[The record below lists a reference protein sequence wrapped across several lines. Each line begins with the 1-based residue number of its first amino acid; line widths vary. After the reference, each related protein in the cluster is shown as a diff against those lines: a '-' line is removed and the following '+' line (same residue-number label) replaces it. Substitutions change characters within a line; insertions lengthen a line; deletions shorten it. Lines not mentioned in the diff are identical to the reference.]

1 MVLNST
7 GHRKKTWVLFMML
20 ILCMA
25 GLMIRIG
32 YIMIFE
38 SSYYEGKAKEIQERE
53 RIISGIRGDILDRN
67 GNVIAVNETAYNI
80 SVIHNQISD
89 EEKVIEVLSGE
100 LGIDEEKV
108 RKRVEK
114 VSSIEKIKNNVSKE
128 MGEKILSYNLA
139 GVKVDESSIRY
150 YPNNE
155 LFSKVIGFAGSDGQG
170 VVGLETVYDK
180 LLAGTPG
187 KILTTCDGRG
197 VEVEGFEE
205 KRIAPG
211 KGKNLITTLDVNIQ
225 KVCMEKAKEA
235 YEVNRADGV
244 SIIAMNPKNGEIYAM
259 VDYPEYDLNDPFEG
273 EDLNSMWRNSCVSD
287 TYEPGSTF
295 KIITASIALEENLV
309 TLDERF
315 YCPGYIVVED
325 RRIRCH
331 KTAGHGSESFVE
343 GIQNSCNPVFID
355 LGLRIGSDRYYD
367 YFKKF
372 GLLDKT
378 GIDLPGE
385 AGTIMHEKDK
395 IGQVELATIA
405 FGQSFQITPVQ
416 LMTTVSSLIN
426 GGTRIV
432 PHIGMA
438 ESENNGKTVKF
449 EYENKEG
456 ICSEKTSQT
465 MRMLL
470 ESVVSEG
477 SGKNA
482 AVEGYEIGGKT
493 ATSQTFP
500 RSDNIYIASFLGFY
514 PADDPQIMYLV
525 KINNPKDAYY
535 GGTIAAPVGSDPAKS
550 SKSRFSLICCNET
563 VVCRE
568 CGIQNFSSNPRMST
582 GRSL

>member
-7 GHRKKTWVLFMML
+7 RHRKKTWVLFMML

-128 MGEKILSYNLA
+128 IGEKILSYNLD

-235 YEVNRADGV
+235 YEANRADGV

-514 PADDPQIMYLV
+514 PADDPQIMFLV

-535 GGTIAAPVGSDPAKS
+535 GGTIAAPVAAELFK
-550 SKSRFSLICCNET
+550 ET
-563 VVCRE
+563 
-568 CGIQNFSSNPRMST
+568 IPYIST
-582 GRSL
+582 LRNDDE

>member
-7 GHRKKTWVLFMML
+7 GHRKKTWVLFIML

-32 YIMIFE
+32 YIMIFK

-128 MGEKILSYNLA
+128 TGEKILSYNLD

-287 TYEPGSTF
+287 TYEPGSIF

-535 GGTIAAPVGSDPAKS
+535 GGTIAAPVAAELFK
-550 SKSRFSLICCNET
+550 ET
-563 VVCRE
+563 
-568 CGIQNFSSNPRMST
+568 IPYIST
-582 GRSL
+582 LRNDDE

>member
-20 ILCMA
+20 ILCMT

-128 MGEKILSYNLA
+128 TGEKILSYNLD

-535 GGTIAAPVGSDPAKS
+535 GGTIAAPVAAELFK
-550 SKSRFSLICCNET
+550 ET
-563 VVCRE
+563 
-568 CGIQNFSSNPRMST
+568 IPYIST
-582 GRSL
+582 LRNDDE

>member
-67 GNVIAVNETAYNI
+67 GNAIAVNETAYNI

-128 MGEKILSYNLA
+128 MGEKILSYNLD

-295 KIITASIALEENLV
+295 KIITASIALEEKLV
-309 TLDERF
+309 TLDESF

-514 PADDPQIMYLV
+514 PADDPQVMYLV

-535 GGTIAAPVGSDPAKS
+535 GGTIAAPVAAELFK
-550 SKSRFSLICCNET
+550 ET
-563 VVCRE
+563 
-568 CGIQNFSSNPRMST
+568 IPYIST
-582 GRSL
+582 LRNDDE

>member
-128 MGEKILSYNLA
+128 MGEKILSYNLD

-235 YEVNRADGV
+235 YEANRADGV

-385 AGTIMHEKDK
+385 AGTIVHEKDK

-514 PADDPQIMYLV
+514 PADDPQIMFLV

-535 GGTIAAPVGSDPAKS
+535 GGTIAAPVAAELFK
-550 SKSRFSLICCNET
+550 ET
-563 VVCRE
+563 
-568 CGIQNFSSNPRMST
+568 IPYIST
-582 GRSL
+582 LRNDDE

>member
-128 MGEKILSYNLA
+128 MGEKILSYNLD

-235 YEVNRADGV
+235 YEVNRADAV

-273 EDLNSMWRNSCVSD
+273 ENLNSMWRNSCVSD

-385 AGTIMHEKDK
+385 AGTIMHERDK

-535 GGTIAAPVGSDPAKS
+535 GGTIAAPVAAELFK
-550 SKSRFSLICCNET
+550 ET
-563 VVCRE
+563 
-568 CGIQNFSSNPRMST
+568 IPYIST
-582 GRSL
+582 LRNDDE

>member
-128 MGEKILSYNLA
+128 MGEKILSYNLD

-235 YEVNRADGV
+235 YEANRADGV

-514 PADDPQIMYLV
+514 PADDPQIMFLV

-535 GGTIAAPVGSDPAKS
+535 GGTIAAPVAAELFKVTIPY
-550 SKSRFSLICCNET
+550 I
-563 VVCRE
+563 
-568 CGIQNFSSNPRMST
+568 ST
-582 GRSL
+582 LRNDDE

>member
-128 MGEKILSYNLA
+128 MGEKILSYNLD

-235 YEVNRADGV
+235 YETNRADGV

-309 TLDERF
+309 TLDEKF

-416 LMTTVSSLIN
+416 LMKTVSSLIN

-438 ESENNGKTVKF
+438 ESENNGKKVKF

-456 ICSEKTSQT
+456 ICSEKTSET

-535 GGTIAAPVGSDPAKS
+535 GGTIAAPVAAELFK
-550 SKSRFSLICCNET
+550 ET
-563 VVCRE
+563 
-568 CGIQNFSSNPRMST
+568 IPYIST
-582 GRSL
+582 LRNDDE

>member
-128 MGEKILSYNLA
+128 MGEKILSYNLD

-309 TLDERF
+309 TLDESF

-325 RRIRCH
+325 RHIRCH

-514 PADDPQIMYLV
+514 PADDPQVMYLV

-535 GGTIAAPVGSDPAKS
+535 GGTIAAPVAAELFK
-550 SKSRFSLICCNET
+550 ET
-563 VVCRE
+563 
-568 CGIQNFSSNPRMST
+568 IPYIST
-582 GRSL
+582 LRNDDE

>member
-128 MGEKILSYNLA
+128 MGEKILSYNLD

-235 YEVNRADGV
+235 YEANRADGV

-309 TLDERF
+309 TLDESF

-525 KINNPKDAYY
+525 KINNPKDTYY
-535 GGTIAAPVGSDPAKS
+535 GGTIAAPVAAELFK
-550 SKSRFSLICCNET
+550 ET
-563 VVCRE
+563 
-568 CGIQNFSSNPRMST
+568 IPYIST
-582 GRSL
+582 LRNDDE

>member
-32 YIMIFE
+32 YIMIFK

-128 MGEKILSYNLA
+128 TGEKILSYNLD

-235 YEVNRADGV
+235 YEANRADGV

-309 TLDERF
+309 TLDEKF

-535 GGTIAAPVGSDPAKS
+535 GGTIAAPVAAELFK
-550 SKSRFSLICCNET
+550 ET
-563 VVCRE
+563 
-568 CGIQNFSSNPRMST
+568 IPYIST
-582 GRSL
+582 LRNDDE

>member
-25 GLMIRIG
+25 GLMIRVG
-32 YIMIFE
+32 YIMIFK

-128 MGEKILSYNLA
+128 TGEKILSYNLD

-235 YEVNRADGV
+235 YEANRADGV

-535 GGTIAAPVGSDPAKS
+535 GGTIAAPVAAELFK
-550 SKSRFSLICCNET
+550 ET
-563 VVCRE
+563 
-568 CGIQNFSSNPRMST
+568 IPYIST
-582 GRSL
+582 LRNDDE

>member
-128 MGEKILSYNLA
+128 MGEKILSYNLD

-500 RSDNIYIASFLGFY
+500 RSDNIYIASFLGFH

-535 GGTIAAPVGSDPAKS
+535 GGTIAAPVAAELFK
-550 SKSRFSLICCNET
+550 ET
-563 VVCRE
+563 
-568 CGIQNFSSNPRMST
+568 IPYIST
-582 GRSL
+582 LRNDDE

>member
-25 GLMIRIG
+25 GLIIRLG

-128 MGEKILSYNLA
+128 MGEKILSYNLD

-535 GGTIAAPVGSDPAKS
+535 GGTIAAPVAAELFK
-550 SKSRFSLICCNET
+550 ET
-563 VVCRE
+563 
-568 CGIQNFSSNPRMST
+568 IPYIST
-582 GRSL
+582 LRNDDE

>member
-128 MGEKILSYNLA
+128 MGEKILSYNLD

-331 KTAGHGSESFVE
+331 KTAGHGSESFVD

-535 GGTIAAPVGSDPAKS
+535 GGTIAAPVAAELFK
-550 SKSRFSLICCNET
+550 ET
-563 VVCRE
+563 
-568 CGIQNFSSNPRMST
+568 IPYIST
-582 GRSL
+582 LRNDDE

>member
-32 YIMIFE
+32 YIMIFK

-128 MGEKILSYNLA
+128 TGEKILSYNLD

-235 YEVNRADGV
+235 YEANRADGV

-535 GGTIAAPVGSDPAKS
+535 GGTIAAPVAAELFK
-550 SKSRFSLICCNET
+550 ET
-563 VVCRE
+563 
-568 CGIQNFSSNPRMST
+568 IPYIST
-582 GRSL
+582 LRNDDE

>member
-128 MGEKILSYNLA
+128 MGEKILSYNLD

-235 YEVNRADGV
+235 YEANRADGV

-372 GLLDKT
+372 GLIDKT

-477 SGKNA
+477 SGKMQRLR
-482 AVEGYEIGGKT
+482 GM
-493 ATSQTFP
+493 
-500 RSDNIYIASFLGFY
+500 R
-514 PADDPQIMYLV
+514 
-525 KINNPKDAYY
+525 
-535 GGTIAAPVGSDPAKS
+535 
-550 SKSRFSLICCNET
+550 
-563 VVCRE
+563 
-568 CGIQNFSSNPRMST
+568 
-582 GRSL
+582 

>member
-128 MGEKILSYNLA
+128 MGEKILSYNLD

-235 YEVNRADGV
+235 YEVNSADGV

-309 TLDERF
+309 TLDEKF

-438 ESENNGKTVKF
+438 ESENNGKKVKF

-535 GGTIAAPVGSDPAKS
+535 GGTIAAPVAAELFKGTIPY
-550 SKSRFSLICCNET
+550 I
-563 VVCRE
+563 
-568 CGIQNFSSNPRMST
+568 ST
-582 GRSL
+582 LRNDDE

>member
-128 MGEKILSYNLA
+128 MGEKILSYNLD

-235 YEVNRADGV
+235 YEANRADGV

-309 TLDERF
+309 TLDEKF

-372 GLLDKT
+372 GLFDKT

-456 ICSEKTSQT
+456 ICSEKTSET

-535 GGTIAAPVGSDPAKS
+535 GGTIAAPVAAELFK
-550 SKSRFSLICCNET
+550 ET
-563 VVCRE
+563 
-568 CGIQNFSSNPRMST
+568 IPYIST
-582 GRSL
+582 LRNDDE

>member
-128 MGEKILSYNLA
+128 MGEKILSYNLD

-180 LLAGTPG
+180 LLSGTPG

-514 PADDPQIMYLV
+514 PADDPQIMFLV

-535 GGTIAAPVGSDPAKS
+535 GGTIAAPVAAELFK
-550 SKSRFSLICCNET
+550 ET
-563 VVCRE
+563 
-568 CGIQNFSSNPRMST
+568 IPYIST
-582 GRSL
+582 LRNDDE

>member
-38 SSYYEGKAKEIQERE
+38 SSYYEGKAKDIQERE

-128 MGEKILSYNLA
+128 MGEKILSYNLD

-187 KILTTCDGRG
+187 KILTICDGRG

-235 YEVNRADGV
+235 YEANRADGV

-309 TLDERF
+309 TLDEKF

-456 ICSEKTSQT
+456 ICSEKTSET

-535 GGTIAAPVGSDPAKS
+535 GGTIAAPVAAELFK
-550 SKSRFSLICCNET
+550 ET
-563 VVCRE
+563 
-568 CGIQNFSSNPRMST
+568 IPYIST
-582 GRSL
+582 LRNDDE

>member
-128 MGEKILSYNLA
+128 TGEKILSYNLD

-235 YEVNRADGV
+235 YEANRADGV

-456 ICSEKTSQT
+456 ICSEKTSET

-535 GGTIAAPVGSDPAKS
+535 GGTIAAPVAAELFK
-550 SKSRFSLICCNET
+550 ET
-563 VVCRE
+563 
-568 CGIQNFSSNPRMST
+568 IPYIST
-582 GRSL
+582 LRNDDE

>member
-128 MGEKILSYNLA
+128 MGEKILSYNLD

-438 ESENNGKTVKF
+438 ESENNGKIVKF

-535 GGTIAAPVGSDPAKS
+535 GGTIAAPVAAELFK
-550 SKSRFSLICCNET
+550 ET
-563 VVCRE
+563 
-568 CGIQNFSSNPRMST
+568 IPYIST
-582 GRSL
+582 LRNDDE

>member
-67 GNVIAVNETAYNI
+67 GNVIAINETAYNI

-128 MGEKILSYNLA
+128 MGEKILSYNLD

-235 YEVNRADGV
+235 YEANRADGV

-309 TLDERF
+309 TLDEKF

-456 ICSEKTSQT
+456 ICSENTSET

-535 GGTIAAPVGSDPAKS
+535 GGTIAAPVAAELFK
-550 SKSRFSLICCNET
+550 ET
-563 VVCRE
+563 
-568 CGIQNFSSNPRMST
+568 IPYIST
-582 GRSL
+582 LRNDDE

>member
-128 MGEKILSYNLA
+128 MGEKILSYNLD

-235 YEVNRADGV
+235 YEANRADGV
-244 SIIAMNPKNGEIYAM
+244 SIIAMNPKNGEVYAM

-273 EDLNSMWRNSCVSD
+273 ADLNSMWRNSCVSD

-456 ICSEKTSQT
+456 ICSEKTSET

-514 PADDPQIMYLV
+514 PADDPQVMYLV

-535 GGTIAAPVGSDPAKS
+535 GGTIAAPVAAELFK
-550 SKSRFSLICCNET
+550 ET
-563 VVCRE
+563 
-568 CGIQNFSSNPRMST
+568 IPYIST
-582 GRSL
+582 LRNDDE

>member
-128 MGEKILSYNLA
+128 MGEKILSYNLD

-235 YEVNRADGV
+235 YEANRADGV

-309 TLDERF
+309 TLDDKF

-456 ICSEKTSQT
+456 ICSENTSET

-535 GGTIAAPVGSDPAKS
+535 GGTIAAPVAAELFK
-550 SKSRFSLICCNET
+550 ET
-563 VVCRE
+563 
-568 CGIQNFSSNPRMST
+568 IPYIST
-582 GRSL
+582 LRNDDE

>member
-128 MGEKILSYNLA
+128 MGEKILSYNLD

-309 TLDERF
+309 TLDESF

-325 RRIRCH
+325 RHIRCH

-385 AGTIMHEKDK
+385 AGTIMHERDK

-535 GGTIAAPVGSDPAKS
+535 GGTIAAPVAAELFK
-550 SKSRFSLICCNET
+550 ET
-563 VVCRE
+563 
-568 CGIQNFSSNPRMST
+568 IPYIST
-582 GRSL
+582 LRNDDE

>member
-67 GNVIAVNETAYNI
+67 GNVIAVNETAYNV

-128 MGEKILSYNLA
+128 MSEKILSYNLD

-309 TLDERF
+309 TLDESF

-514 PADDPQIMYLV
+514 PADDPQIMFLV

-535 GGTIAAPVGSDPAKS
+535 GGTIAAPVAAELFK
-550 SKSRFSLICCNET
+550 ET
-563 VVCRE
+563 
-568 CGIQNFSSNPRMST
+568 IPYIST
-582 GRSL
+582 LRNDDE

>member
-128 MGEKILSYNLA
+128 MGEKILSYNLD

-225 KVCMEKAKEA
+225 KVCMEKAKET

-309 TLDERF
+309 TLDESF

-514 PADDPQIMYLV
+514 PADDPQVMYLV

-535 GGTIAAPVGSDPAKS
+535 GGTIAAPVAAELFK
-550 SKSRFSLICCNET
+550 ET
-563 VVCRE
+563 
-568 CGIQNFSSNPRMST
+568 IPYIST
-582 GRSL
+582 LRNDDE

>member
-67 GNVIAVNETAYNI
+67 GNVIAVNETAYNV

-128 MGEKILSYNLA
+128 MGEKILSYNLD

-535 GGTIAAPVGSDPAKS
+535 GGTIAAPVAAELFK
-550 SKSRFSLICCNET
+550 ET
-563 VVCRE
+563 
-568 CGIQNFSSNPRMST
+568 IPYIST
-582 GRSL
+582 LRNDDE

>member
-25 GLMIRIG
+25 GLMIRVG
-32 YIMIFE
+32 YIMIFDG
-38 SSYYEGKAKEIQERE
+38 SYYEGKAKEIQERE

-128 MGEKILSYNLA
+128 TGEKILSYNLD

-235 YEVNRADGV
+235 YEANRADGV

-535 GGTIAAPVGSDPAKS
+535 GGTIAAPVAAELFK
-550 SKSRFSLICCNET
+550 ET
-563 VVCRE
+563 
-568 CGIQNFSSNPRMST
+568 IPYIST
-582 GRSL
+582 LRNDDE

>member
-128 MGEKILSYNLA
+128 MGEKILSYNLD

-205 KRIAPG
+205 KRIAPV

-309 TLDERF
+309 TLDESF

-514 PADDPQIMYLV
+514 PADDPQIMFLV

-535 GGTIAAPVGSDPAKS
+535 GGTIAAPVAAELFK
-550 SKSRFSLICCNET
+550 ET
-563 VVCRE
+563 
-568 CGIQNFSSNPRMST
+568 IPYIST
-582 GRSL
+582 LRNDDE

>member
-128 MGEKILSYNLA
+128 MGEKILSYNLD

-244 SIIAMNPKNGEIYAM
+244 SIIAINPKNGEIYAM

-514 PADDPQIMYLV
+514 PADDPQIMFLV

-535 GGTIAAPVGSDPAKS
+535 GGTIAAPVAAELFK
-550 SKSRFSLICCNET
+550 ET
-563 VVCRE
+563 
-568 CGIQNFSSNPRMST
+568 IPYIST
-582 GRSL
+582 LRNDDE

>member
-25 GLMIRIG
+25 GLMIRVG

-38 SSYYEGKAKEIQERE
+38 GSYYEGKAKEIQERE

-114 VSSIEKIKNNVSKE
+114 VSSIEKIKNNVSKK
-128 MGEKILSYNLA
+128 MGEKILSYNLD

-535 GGTIAAPVGSDPAKS
+535 GGTIAAPVAAELFK
-550 SKSRFSLICCNET
+550 ET
-563 VVCRE
+563 
-568 CGIQNFSSNPRMST
+568 IPYIST
-582 GRSL
+582 LRNDDE

>member
-67 GNVIAVNETAYNI
+67 SNVIAVNETAYNI

-128 MGEKILSYNLA
+128 MGEKILSYNLD

-235 YEVNRADGV
+235 YEANRADGV

-309 TLDERF
+309 TLDEKF

-456 ICSEKTSQT
+456 ICSEKTSET

-535 GGTIAAPVGSDPAKS
+535 GGTIAAPVAAELFK
-550 SKSRFSLICCNET
+550 ET
-563 VVCRE
+563 
-568 CGIQNFSSNPRMST
+568 IPYIST
-582 GRSL
+582 LRNDDE

>member
-128 MGEKILSYNLA
+128 MGEKILSYNLD

-187 KILTTCDGRG
+187 KILTICDGRG

-235 YEVNRADGV
+235 YEANRADGV

-309 TLDERF
+309 TLDEKF

-331 KTAGHGSESFVE
+331 KTAGHGSESFAE

-456 ICSEKTSQT
+456 ICSEKTSET

-535 GGTIAAPVGSDPAKS
+535 GGTIAAPVAAELFK
-550 SKSRFSLICCNET
+550 ET
-563 VVCRE
+563 
-568 CGIQNFSSNPRMST
+568 IPYIST
-582 GRSL
+582 LRNDDE